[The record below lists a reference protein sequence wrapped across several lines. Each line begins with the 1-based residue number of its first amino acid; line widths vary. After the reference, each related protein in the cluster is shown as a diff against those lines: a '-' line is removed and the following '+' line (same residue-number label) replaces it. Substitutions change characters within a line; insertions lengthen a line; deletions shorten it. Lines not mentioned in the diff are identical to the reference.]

1 MDARER
7 KHVSRV
13 VPLCL
18 AATTEAVN
26 DSGLDIAAM
35 IVEEKRKIGII
46 LGTGGG
52 AQEFSEQQYALW
64 HSGKEKQ
71 VSLFC
76 IPSGTMGTIPSEIA
90 MRFGFRGYAHV
101 VTAGC
106 TSSTDALGYAYQ
118 HIQAGVQPMFLAGGV
133 DSPVTAGIIKGYTM
147 IRALTQSWNDQ
158 PERASRPFSADR
170 DGFVLAEGSWM
181 FVLEDYDHAKARG
194 AKIYAEITGYGA
206 TCEAYHRV
214 RMSDSPE
221 EPARAI
227 TLALEES
234 GIAPEDIQYVSLHG
248 TSTEMND
255 RVETR
260 AIKVALGDHAYKI
273 PMSGLK
279 SQIGHAQ
286 GACGSASVAATL
298 IAMEHGSVPPTINL
312 DSPDPECDLDYV
324 PDVGRKVS
332 IEHAVCNC
340 VGFGSKNSALVL
352 KKTRMTPIPVILCAV
367 RTSRSE
373 VLTQSKTPSYARQ
386 HRLGFS
392 PCLALAGLPRERAD
406 LWSCRKHK
414 CPAYP
419 YLLRLEHSTSK
430 TTPALSCRP
439 PAHSISKSIT
449 ATTSKYS
456 RAPSAADDLTKI
468 EADLNSAELEQPV
481 TAADTKSL

>member
-1 MDARER
+1 MLPRVVITGMGVVSPNGIGREAFCRATLAGKSGVKRISRFDSSMLLVHIGGEIPEFEELAWVDARER

-18 AATTEAVN
+18 AATTEALK
-26 DSGLDIAAM
+26 DAGLDTSTMSI
-35 IVEEKRKIGII
+35 EEKREIGII

-52 AQEFSEQQYALW
+52 AQEFSEHQYRLW

-76 IPSGTMGTIPSEIA
+76 IPSGTMGTIPSEIS
-90 MRFGFRGYAHV
+90 MRFGFRGYSHV

-118 HIQAGVQPMFLAGGV
+118 HIQAGVQPLFVAGGV
-133 DSPVTAGIIKGYTM
+133 DSPITEGIIKGYTM

-158 PERASRPFSADR
+158 PERASRPFSKDR

-181 FVLEDYDHAKARG
+181 FVLEDYEHAKARG
-194 AKIYAEITGYGA
+194 ARIYAEITGYAA
-206 TCEAYHRV
+206 TCEAFHRV

-227 TLALEES
+227 SLALEES
-234 GIAPEDIQYVSLHG
+234 GLAPQDIHYVSLHG

-260 AIKVALGDHAYKI
+260 ALKLALGDHAYKI

-286 GACGSASVAATL
+286 GACGAASVAATL
-298 IAMEHGSVPPTINL
+298 IAMEHESIPPTINL
-312 DSPDPECDLDYV
+312 DEPDPACDLDYV
-324 PDVGRKVS
+324 PDLGRKAP
-332 IEHAVCNC
+332 IEHAICNC

-352 KKTRMTPIPVILCAV
+352 RKTA
-367 RTSRSE
+367 
-373 VLTQSKTPSYARQ
+373 
-386 HRLGFS
+386 
-392 PCLALAGLPRERAD
+392 
-406 LWSCRKHK
+406 
-414 CPAYP
+414 
-419 YLLRLEHSTSK
+419 
-430 TTPALSCRP
+430 
-439 PAHSISKSIT
+439 
-449 ATTSKYS
+449 
-456 RAPSAADDLTKI
+456 
-468 EADLNSAELEQPV
+468 
-481 TAADTKSL
+481 

>member
-1 MDARER
+1 MIPRVVITGMGAVSPNGIGKEAFCRGVLAGKSGVKRISRFDSSKLAVHIAGEIPEFDELAWVEPRER

-26 DSGLDIAAM
+26 DSGLDMGAM
-35 IVEEKRKIGII
+35 SVDEKRQIGIV

-52 AQEFSEQQYALW
+52 AQEFSEEQYRLW

-76 IPSGTMGTIPSEIA
+76 VPSGTMGTIPSEIS
-90 MRFGFRGYAHV
+90 MRFGFRGYSHV

-118 HIQAGVQPMFLAGGV
+118 HIQAGVQPLFVAGGV
-133 DSPVTAGIIKGYTM
+133 DSPITEGIVKGYTM
-147 IRALTQSWNDQ
+147 IHALTQSWNDQ

-181 FVLEDYDHAKARG
+181 FVLEEYEHAKARG
-194 AKIYAEITGYGA
+194 ARIYAEITGYGA

-227 TLALEES
+227 SLALDEARIS
-234 GIAPEDIQYVSLHG
+234 AADIQYVSLHG
-248 TSTEMND
+248 TSTQMND

-260 AIKVALGDHAYKI
+260 ALKLALGDHAYKI

-286 GACGSASVAATL
+286 GACGAASVASTL
-298 IAMEHGSVPPTINL
+298 IAMEHGQVPPTINL
-312 DSPDPECDLDYV
+312 ENPDPNCDLDYV
-324 PDVGRKVS
+324 VDIGRKAS
-332 IEHAVCNC
+332 IEHAICNC

-352 KKTRMTPIPVILCAV
+352 KKTA
-367 RTSRSE
+367 
-373 VLTQSKTPSYARQ
+373 
-386 HRLGFS
+386 
-392 PCLALAGLPRERAD
+392 
-406 LWSCRKHK
+406 
-414 CPAYP
+414 
-419 YLLRLEHSTSK
+419 
-430 TTPALSCRP
+430 
-439 PAHSISKSIT
+439 
-449 ATTSKYS
+449 
-456 RAPSAADDLTKI
+456 
-468 EADLNSAELEQPV
+468 
-481 TAADTKSL
+481 

>member
-1 MDARER
+1 MVPRVVITGMGAVSPNGIGKEAFCRGVLAGKSGVKRISRFDSSHLLVHIAGEIPEFDELAWVDARER

-26 DSGLDIAAM
+26 DAGLDIASM
-35 IVEEKRKIGII
+35 SVEEKREIGIV

-52 AQEFSEQQYALW
+52 AQEFSEHQYRLW

-76 IPSGTMGTIPSEIA
+76 VPSGTMGTIPSEIS
-90 MRFGFRGYAHV
+90 MRFGFRGYSHV

-118 HIQAGVQPMFLAGGV
+118 HIQAGVQPMFVTGGV
-133 DSPVTAGIIKGYTM
+133 DSPITEGIVKGYTM
-147 IRALTQSWNDQ
+147 IRALTQSWNDE

-181 FVLEDYDHAKARG
+181 FVLEEYEHAKSRRAR
-194 AKIYAEITGYGA
+194 IYAEITGYGA

-227 TLALEES
+227 NLALEEARV
-234 GIAPEDIQYVSLHG
+234 APKDIQYVSLHG

-260 AIKVALGDHAYKI
+260 ALKLALGNHAYKI

-286 GACGSASVAATL
+286 GACGAASVAATL
-298 IAMEHGSVPPTINL
+298 IAMEHGQIPPTINL
-312 DSPDPECDLDYV
+312 DQHDPNCDLDYV
-324 PDVGRKVS
+324 LDVGRKAG
-332 IEHAVCNC
+332 IEHAICNC
-340 VGFGSKNSALVL
+340 VGFGSKNSALLL
-352 KKTRMTPIPVILCAV
+352 KKIA
-367 RTSRSE
+367 
-373 VLTQSKTPSYARQ
+373 
-386 HRLGFS
+386 
-392 PCLALAGLPRERAD
+392 
-406 LWSCRKHK
+406 
-414 CPAYP
+414 
-419 YLLRLEHSTSK
+419 
-430 TTPALSCRP
+430 
-439 PAHSISKSIT
+439 
-449 ATTSKYS
+449 
-456 RAPSAADDLTKI
+456 
-468 EADLNSAELEQPV
+468 
-481 TAADTKSL
+481 